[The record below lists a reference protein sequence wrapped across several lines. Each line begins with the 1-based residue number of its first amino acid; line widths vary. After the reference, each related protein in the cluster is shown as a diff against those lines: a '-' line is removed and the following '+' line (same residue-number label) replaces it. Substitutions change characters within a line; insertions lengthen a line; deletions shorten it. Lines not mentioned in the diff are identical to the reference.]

1 MTRIMRLFL
10 CVSIFCFVVALQGC
24 AEKSRYSLNALG
36 PLSVADGDKYKKVLI
51 IRDVPATNPL
61 GDALFKVYED
71 KMAPSLGW
79 SEGDKRL
86 ANNLRD
92 FGGRSLRIHM
102 PDSSFGISELK
113 NASLILAQEGY
124 YNENMK
130 VTVYG
135 ANSNLANFRAAL
147 LAIMPESNLSFRD
160 TNLWPIPEK
169 DSLYVMC
176 F

>member
-1 MTRIMRLFL
+1 
-10 CVSIFCFVVALQGC
+10 
-24 AEKSRYSLNALG
+24 
-36 PLSVADGDKYKKVLI
+36 
-51 IRDVPATNPL
+51 
-61 GDALFKVYED
+61 
-71 KMAPSLGW
+71 
-79 SEGDKRL
+79 
-86 ANNLRD
+86 
-92 FGGRSLRIHM
+92 M